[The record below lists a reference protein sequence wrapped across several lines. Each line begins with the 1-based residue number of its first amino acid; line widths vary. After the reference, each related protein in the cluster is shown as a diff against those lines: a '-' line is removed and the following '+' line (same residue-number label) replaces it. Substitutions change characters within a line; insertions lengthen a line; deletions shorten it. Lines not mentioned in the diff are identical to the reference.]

1 MKSNVDKLDV
11 DKVAPD
17 PVDLNKLSDAVDN
30 DVVKKIVYNELLKKV
45 NAIQAT
51 NTSNLVKKSDY
62 NKKIGEIEKT
72 A

>member
-17 PVDLNKLSDAVDN
+17 PVDLNKLSDVVDN
-30 DVVKKIVYNELLKKV
+30 DVVKKIVYNELLKNV
-45 NAIQAT
+45 NAIQTT

-62 NKKIGEIEKT
+62 NKKISEIEKT
-72 A
+72 T